1 MCVCEVKPQTTSV
14 FWRRNDASRSP
25 GVTTTMVAQM
35 MMTTGDELDDGRLRI
50 ESNGSAKL
58 SFYVEKE
65 GKE

>member
-1 MCVCEVKPQTTSV
+1 
-14 FWRRNDASRSP
+14 
-25 GVTTTMVAQM
+25 MVAQM